1 MWALSEVREKVYNF
15 QKLPLDKSHFIT
27 EVLQMDNVKDEVY
40 LIVDKYDEE
49 VITLLK
55 ENLSEYEILEE
66 ESFVGEATIVF
77 IVTSV
82 IALANS
88 KSVKAIIEGLF
99 EKNRIKIE
107 YNGLKIE
114 GSYENVQE
122 TIKRIKREECL
133 DGEH

>member
-1 MWALSEVREKVYNF
+1 MCLISEV
-15 QKLPLDKSHFIT
+15 S
-27 EVLQMDNVKDEVY
+27 QMDNVKDEVY
-40 LIVDKYDEE
+40 VIVDKYDEE
-49 VITLLK
+49 AITLLK
-55 ENLSEYEILEE
+55 DNLSEYEILEE

-99 EKNRIKIE
+99 EKDRIKIE

-114 GSYENVQE
+114 GSYENVQA
-122 TIKRIKREECL
+122 TIKRIKREERL
-133 DGEH
+133 DGGH